1 MRAQIWLSWLL
12 VAALFCTGC
21 ESPRSGEETDAP
33 SRAVPVATPLPPD
46 TSGRAR
52 RPLPPALPLDTEVAS
67 AWTRLQSA
75 LRRHDAAQLNQ
86 LIDPALG
93 LWVVEDGNTGL
104 AITRVAAGAALRKA
118 NAREPLLRLEQQLQ
132 ACTALLAVAQFPEID
147 CGDYGHG
154 RSGFARDGCFAGP
167 ATDFQALDMWPRA
180 RLTGG
185 TATQGRAAQAQ
196 VQRTVLHTRSG
207 WRFHFAQAPGAGGR
221 WYLVFVDLRA
231 PCIS

>member
-1 MRAQIWLSWLL
+1 MRAQIWLPWVL
-12 VAALFCTGC
+12 AALPWAGC
-21 ESPRSGEETDAP
+21 ETHRAGEETDAP

-52 RPLPPALPLDTEVAS
+52 RPLPPALPLDTEVAD
-67 AWTRLQSA
+67 AWTRLQTA
-75 LRRHDAAQLNQ
+75 LQRHDAAQLNP

-93 LWVVEDGNTGL
+93 LWVVADGDTGVV
-104 AITRVAAGAALRKA
+104 ITRVAAGAALRKA
-118 NAREPLLRLEQQLQ
+118 IAREPLLRLEHRLS
-132 ACTALLAVAQFPEID
+132 ACAALLAVAQFPEID
-147 CGDYGHG
+147 CGEYGHG

-167 ATDFQALDMWPRA
+167 AADFQALDMWSRA
-180 RLTGG
+180 RLVGG
-185 TATQGRAAQAQ
+185 TAAQGRAAQAR
-196 VQRTVLHTRSG
+196 VGRTVLHTRSG